1 MRRAGCGKSVRCAR
15 RVKRARGFALPLVM
29 LVGLVS
35 AMIIVLLLERST
47 SLRLALK
54 RQTNEY
60 AMYHTQAGLTEFLRW
75 WGTAF
80 RLPTPNSYIQGS
92 TLGFDMAAD
101 AGGSLQVRLFDEQG
115 RVRRR
120 TAQESVRDIA
130 TAEIFNRAALMI
142 ARDNPSTWN
151 SLIRDRGPS
160 RVHINSA
167 PREVLVAL
175 AMAVSKDANG
185 QAFADAVLEARQKE
199 PINSVE
205 KLIQA
210 TSTSELKSPER
221 DRLDACFSLTC
232 EYWRVEA
239 RAVSSSGEPV
249 AGPNGQQG
257 GYAVGSIAALD
268 PQRTAAS
275 KDWQIVWWGPLEDLP
290 GRVTIEQR

>member
-1 MRRAGCGKSVRCAR
+1 VKRCRRA
-15 RVKRARGFALPLVM
+15 RAFALPLVM

-35 AMIIVLLLERST
+35 TMVIVLLLERST
-47 SLRLALK
+47 SLRLALR

-75 WGTAF
+75 WGSAF
-80 RLPTPNSYIQGS
+80 KLPQANSFVQGS

-101 AGGSLQVRLFDEQG
+101 GGGSLRVRLYDEQG

-120 TAQESVRDIA
+120 TAQESVRDVSV
-130 TAEIFNRAALMI
+130 AEIFNRASMMI
-142 ARDNPSTWN
+142 ARDNPTTSNT
-151 SLIRDRGPS
+151 LIRDRGPS

-175 AMAVSKDANG
+175 AQAVSKDANA
-185 QAFADAVLEARQKE
+185 QAFAEAVLEARQKS
-199 PINSVE
+199 PINSFE
-205 KLIQA
+205 KLLAA
-210 TSTSELKSPER
+210 TIASELKSPER

-239 RAVSSSGEPV
+239 RAYSSGGEEV
-249 AGPNGQQG
+249 RGANGQQG

-268 PQRTAAS
+268 PQRTAIS
-275 KDWQIVWWGPLEDLP
+275 KDWQIVWWGPLEDMP
-290 GRVTIEQR
+290 ARVAIEQQ